1 MFCERHIHF
10 IMTEAYVY
18 VNQLPVSEIRILKTK
33 SENKFKVF
41 TFSNIKTF
49 C

>member
-1 MFCERHIHF
+1 
-10 IMTEAYVY
+10 MTEVCVH
-18 VNQLPVSEIRILKTK
+18 VNELLVSEIRILKTK

-49 C
+49 F